1 MFQYYVVEIV
11 KDTQGQYSHNV
22 YWTFDETADKAR
34 RKAESKAYELLALA
48 ALSETT
54 VHSVT
59 VLSDEGFVVTRQC
72 YKNVTEPD
80 PEPEPELEP
89 ENNG

>member
-1 MFQYYVVEIV
+1 MFQDYVIEIV
-11 KDTQGQYSHNV
+11 KNAEGQYSHNV

-48 ALSETT
+48 ALSETM

-59 VLSDEGFVVTRQC
+59 VLSDEGFNVMNKC
-72 YKNVTEPD
+72 YKNIAKPQ
-80 PEPEPELEP
+80 PEP